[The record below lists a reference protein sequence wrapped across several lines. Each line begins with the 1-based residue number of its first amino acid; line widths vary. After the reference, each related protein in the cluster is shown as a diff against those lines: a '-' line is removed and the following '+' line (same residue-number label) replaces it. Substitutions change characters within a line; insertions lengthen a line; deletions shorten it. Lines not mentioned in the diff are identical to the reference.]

1 MLISV
6 GLLGLVIGGLTGLLG
21 AGGGILAVPALVYLV
36 GIPLGTAISTSLVMG
51 AVGPV
56 AALLPRLRAGIQWQT
71 VLAVSAAGIPAAFVG
86 TLAGASLPENVVL
99 LAFAVLMIAAGI
111 QMLRSRPRGKDTVI
125 RPKLWLVRGLAV
137 GVLVGFLTGLLG
149 IGGGFITV
157 PALMLILGLP
167 IGLAIGSSLVI
178 AVINSLAGII
188 AHAGTTSPDWA
199 VAVAFVVPAMAA
211 ALVSAQLS
219 KRVSGQV
226 LQRSFAILVLVVAA
240 ITIIRVILTATTS

>member
-1 MLISV
+1 MLIGV
-6 GLLGLVIGGLTGLLG
+6 GLLGLFIGALTGLLG
-21 AGGGILAVPALVYLV
+21 AGGGILAVPSLVYLV
-36 GIPLGTAISTSLVMG
+36 GIPLGTAIPTSLVMG

-56 AALLPRLRAGIQWQT
+56 AALLPRLRAGVQWQT

-111 QMLRSRPRGKDTVI
+111 QMLKSRPRSKDISV
-125 RPKLWLVRGLAV
+125 RPRLWLVRGLAV

-157 PALMLILGLP
+157 PALMLMLGLP

-178 AVINSLAGII
+178 AIINSLAGII

-199 VAVAFVVPAMAA
+199 VAVAFVVPSMAA

-219 KRVSGQV
+219 KRVSGHV
-226 LQRSFAILVLVVAA
+226 LQRSFAILVLVVAVM
-240 ITIIRVILTATTS
+240 TIIRVILSATNS

>member
-1 MLISV
+1 MLIGV
-6 GLLGLVIGGLTGLLG
+6 GLLGLFIGALTGLLG
-21 AGGGILAVPALVYLV
+21 AGGGILAVPSLVYLV
-36 GIPLGTAISTSLVMG
+36 GIPLGTAIPTSLVMG

-56 AALLPRLRAGIQWQT
+56 AALLPRLRAGVQWQT

-99 LAFAVLMIAAGI
+99 LAFAVLMFAAGI
-111 QMLRSRPRGKDTVI
+111 QMLRRRPRNKDIGV
-125 RPKLWLVRGLAV
+125 RPRLWLVRGLAV

-157 PALMLILGLP
+157 PALMLMLGLP

-178 AVINSLAGII
+178 AIINSLAGII

-199 VAVAFVVPAMAA
+199 VAVAFVVPSMAA
-211 ALVSAQLS
+211 ALISAQLS
-219 KRVSGQV
+219 KRVSGNV
-226 LQRSFAILVLVVAA
+226 LQRSFAILVVVVAV
-240 ITIIRVILTATTS
+240 ITIIRVLLSTTSS

>member
-6 GLLGLVIGGLTGLLG
+6 GILGLVIGGLTGLLG

-56 AALLPRLRAGIQWQT
+56 AALLPRLRAGVQWET
-71 VLAVSAAGIPAAFVG
+71 VLAVSAAGIPTAFLG
-86 TLAGASLPENVVL
+86 TLAGASLPESVVL
-99 LAFAVLMIAAGI
+99 LAFAVLMIAAGT
-111 QMLRSRPRGKDTVI
+111 QMLRSRPRDKENGV
-125 RPKLWLVRGLAV
+125 RPRLWLVRGLAV
-137 GVLVGFLTGLLG
+137 GALVGFLTGLLG

-178 AVINSLAGII
+178 AIINSFAGIL

-199 VAVAFVVPAMAA
+199 VAVAFVVPSMAA

-219 KRVSGQV
+219 KRVSGPV
-226 LQRSFAILVLVVAA
+226 LQKSFAGLVLVVAA
-240 ITIIRVILTATTS
+240 ITITRVILTPTTS